1 MNTHTTT
8 PAALA
13 AFGTAALGS
22 SHSGASSSSSGQ
34 QAAAPDNPM
43 MPAPMAIAPS
53 EHGIFQGRP
62 PFARS
67 PPPPGSA
74 SGSFSFLD
82 GLGAMQAAAEDRSL
96 PPTPRSPSPTCSPP
110 GSPKR
115 QKAAAER
122 EAANRAAAVGGADS
136 AAEDDLETRAAALG
150 LNEVTQRVWR
160 ETALPPTPS
169 SPSPTF
175 SPPSSPKQR
184 HAAEQTAKQAA
195 EKLAESLRAEAQARG
210 AAFDL
215 GSASCGSDSEGNAA
229 SAEADVTAAL
239 AAWGGAR
246 HGSNEERGPSS
257 NSRRKKRAT
266 PL

>member
-22 SHSGASSSSSGQ
+22 SHAGASSSSSGQ

-136 AAEDDLETRAAALG
+136 AAEDDLAVERVPRPPDDAEELKRKNAELRRR
-150 LNEVTQRVWR
+150 LQEV
-160 ETALPPTPS
+160 EDI
-169 SPSPTF
+169 
-175 SPPSSPKQR
+175 
-184 HAAEQTAKQAA
+184 
-195 EKLAESLRAEAQARG
+195 AESRVLLVLHDHRG
-210 AAFDL
+210 
-215 GSASCGSDSEGNAA
+215 
-229 SAEADVTAAL
+229 
-239 AAWGGAR
+239 R
-246 HGSNEERGPSS
+246 
-257 NSRRKKRAT
+257 
-266 PL
+266 